1 MISRRICRQGQEEA
15 AEMGQG
21 EEVKGQQQME
31 IFRILEVTQL
41 ISKRWAVMIII
52 IIDLDAE
59 REREK
64 EGEDKIRRDF
74 DQIL

>member
-1 MISRRICRQGQEEA
+1 MEEGR
-15 AEMGQG
+15 E
-21 EEVKGQQQME
+21 QQME

-41 ISKRWAVMIII
+41 ISERWAVMIII
-52 IIDLDAE
+52 IIDSE
-59 REREK
+59 GGK